1 MARSTDV
8 EDVRGHLAKMIE
20 QGRSED
26 ALDLVA
32 QLLDKLKDEN
42 LRLGLELFKL
52 MKQHTGRRGEGV
64 STKQLD
70 MFLWALGKQNGAE
83 PKDPKADE
91 ESAGSEEA
99 AEAKNEPEPE
109 PEPKRKKKKK
119 PRRRKLP
126 AHLRRE
132 TTIIKVPEKQRRCDE
147 HGDKSEIGYDD
158 SEVLHFRPASFYV
171 ELIRREKLA
180 CRLCGDGVAVAPAAN
195 KVVDGGMAGPGLIA
209 DLLIGKFRD
218 HLPLSRQIRRYARLG
233 VKLPSS
239 TVGDWVGQGADLIE
253 PLVKLEADNVL
264 GSFLMQTDDSG
275 LKVLD
280 RNAPGN
286 IKRGFLWVHVGDH
299 RHCYVMYTPNKEY
312 ADPDKPNP
320 ALEYLKKREGYIQA
334 DAFPGYN
341 TVFDV
346 AGSKSI
352 EVACWMHAR
361 RYFVVALE
369 SGDLRAAIPLK
380 LIKGMYEIE
389 AEATEARASPGERLE
404 MRLTRSAPL
413 RDELGKWIA
422 KYHPETRPKSP
433 LAKAMGYAL
442 NQWDALQRPFEDGR
456 IPLDNGE
463 SERRLREV
471 AMGRRN
477 YLFAGSDTGAK
488 RAAIVY
494 SILGGCALNAIEP
507 WAYLND
513 IMQRIVDGWP
523 MSRLHEL
530 LPANYAALIAAEAP
544 DK

>member
-1 MARSTDV
+1 VARSTDV

-20 QGRSED
+20 EGRSED
-26 ALDLVA
+26 ALDLIT

-42 LRLGLELFKL
+42 LRLGLEVFKL

-64 STKQLD
+64 STAQLD
-70 MFLWALGKQNGAE
+70 MFLKALGEQDGAE
-83 PKDPKADE
+83 PKTE
-91 ESAGSEEA
+91 EEPASSEEA
-99 AEAKNEPEPE
+99 APAP
-109 PEPKRKKKKK
+109 PKKKKKKKKK
-119 PRRRKLP
+119 PRRQKLP
-126 AHLRRE
+126 ASLPRE
-132 TTIIKVPEKQRRCDE
+132 TTTIEVPEEQRRCDE
-147 HGDKSEIGYDD
+147 HGDKSCIGYDE
-158 SEVLHFRPASFYV
+158 SEVLHFRPASFWV

-180 CRLCGDGVAVAPAAN
+180 CRPCGDGVAVAPPAN
-195 KVVDGGMAGPGLIA
+195 KIVDGGMAGPGLIA

-218 HLPLSRQIRRYARLG
+218 HLPLSRQIRRYKRLG

-239 TVGDWVGQGADLIE
+239 TVGDWVGQGADLLE
-253 PLVKLEADNVL
+253 PLVKLEAKEVL
-264 GSFLMQTDDSG
+264 ASFLMQTDDSG

-280 RNAPGN
+280 RSKPGN
-286 IKRGFLWVHVGDH
+286 IKRGYLWVHVGDG
-299 RHCYVMYTPNKEY
+299 RHCYVLYTPNKEY
-312 ADPDKPNP
+312 ADPEHPNP
-320 ALEYLKKREGYIQA
+320 ALEYLKLREGYIQA

-369 SGDLRAAIPLK
+369 AGDLRAAIPLK
-380 LIKGMYEIE
+380 LIKGMYEVE
-389 AEATEARASPGERLE
+389 AEATEARASPDERLE

-413 RDELGKWIA
+413 RNSLGEWIA
-422 KYHPETRPKSP
+422 KTHPEARPKSP

-442 NQWDALQRPFEDGR
+442 NQWNALQRPFEDGR

-477 YLFAGSDTGAK
+477 YLFAGSDRGAK

-494 SILGGCALNAIEP
+494 SILGGCALNDVEP

-513 IMQRIVDGWP
+513 VLQRIVDGWP
-523 MSRLHEL
+523 MSRLEEL
-530 LPANYAALIAAEAP
+530 LPANYAALIAAETAA
-544 DK
+544 K